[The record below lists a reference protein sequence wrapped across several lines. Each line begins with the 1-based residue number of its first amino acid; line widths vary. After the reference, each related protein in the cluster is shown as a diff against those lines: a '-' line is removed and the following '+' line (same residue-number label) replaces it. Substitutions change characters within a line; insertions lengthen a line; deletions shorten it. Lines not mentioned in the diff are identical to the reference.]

1 MNEFQRKVMNSLYCK
16 VLVIIGFNIFLI
28 FSVKSQDT
36 SLVSSAYIAS
46 GELVRG
52 DLLIMLQ
59 SHRKKLEALDEEFK
73 KGDVRYKK
81 KVQNLIAK
89 ITKDRDSFN
98 LALMKAMK
106 EHYSFSKVY
115 FFYDHDFYEL
125 QKSNFIGGRFLST
138 ELKKGFTR
146 PYSNRPY
153 YILKHGRTNTQSL
166 EAYVLYDK
174 HERVVPKPFPSTIRI
189 NNFTTWKNHIIFP
202 DEANKRDADYFA
214 KKLQKTYR
222 KIYEHYY
229 ADTFQ

>member
-1 MNEFQRKVMNSLYCK
+1 MNSLYCK
-16 VLVIIGFNIFLI
+16 VLWILGFNIFLI
-28 FSVKSQDT
+28 FSTRCQDST
-36 SLVSSAYIAS
+36 LVPSSFIAS

-59 SHRKKLEALDEEFK
+59 SHRNKLDALNEEFK
-73 KGDVRYKK
+73 KGDVAYKK
-81 KVQNLIAK
+81 KVQNLIAE

-98 LALMKAMK
+98 LSFMNAMK

-146 PYSNRPY
+146 PYSSRPF
-153 YILKHGRTNTQSL
+153 YILKLSRTQTQSL
-166 EAYVLYDK
+166 EAYVLYDRYD
-174 HERVVPKPFPSTIRI
+174 RVVPKPFPSTIRI
-189 NNFTTWKNHIIFP
+189 NNLTTWRNHIIFP
-202 DEANKRDADYFA
+202 DQALKKDADYFA

-222 KIYEHYY
+222 KIYDHYY
-229 ADTFQ
+229 GDTFQ